1 MNRTI
6 HVLRLAALCLLLS
19 SPSIARSDEEPTPLR
34 PATLTWGGVS
44 NNDQF
49 ATEVAQT
56 GWEFTAR
63 HMDAMFLHGAYWMN
77 QSGPEWEANCTGLGK
92 VLVRHGKKAH
102 VETGFGEGPGFDPA
116 VPEKRQPY
124 KTAMANAARIKEL
137 KSRFGI
143 EIEKV
148 RADWFPIFAM
158 AAYAKHYQIRDDNL
172 KFLAMV
178 TGAGDTFGP
187 YPPGF
192 TAEIGHW
199 RDYVTTLN
207 RELPGMAIA
216 FDQAPCNH
224 RPLDTPEVRAKVPWP
239 GLGYGYT
246 RTVAMLN
253 QPPVLVDGK
262 PVEVKFDFA
271 DQFMGAVLASRAA
284 GVNFVG
290 FEGDTPFNYL
300 TNGPADFPREKLI
313 AYLLAI
319 EKMVHAQGLKNCR
332 VINDCGQ
339 AYGDADDSWLRV
351 DLGSPQEI
359 DRIRFTWGGDPAAD
373 GTVRTSLDD
382 KEYVGWGRTQHA
394 DKARASADLKQPS
407 PRSVRYIRWDGR
419 ERATPRG
426 YQIAAIEV
434 YSPAEPGTDLARG
447 RHVAT
452 SSLNRR
458 SLDAGGKPLH
468 AAALVTDG
476 DPATFWESN
485 FIDNDAWDKQFHD
498 RTLEYLEY
506 YQGAGGRAD
515 EYIAESWYSGPF
527 TLFPETQPGTFT
539 NLARDLIRRLKGIA
553 DDGSLMP
560 IDLSWRRMGG
570 EWSGDQAA
578 HVAAAAGETVTYEL
592 RIRND
597 ARETNK
603 GDARV
608 TPLLRA
614 RAPAVNDWKI
624 VARAADGSDVTDRLF
639 ARGGDDGWFVGGL
652 EPGETRLLTVEV
664 TAAKETDPLDLTLD
678 LYWNPQDTALRV
690 RDSVRFTTPAGA
702 ASLDTGFRNP
712 PASARPYTWWHWM
725 DGNVTKEG
733 ITADLEDMARVGLG
747 GFHLFDGGLDTPD
760 TGLKPVAYR
769 SPEWIELIRHTMT
782 ESKRLGLEFGI
793 HGAAGWSLA
802 GGTWVKPAQSMRK
815 LVWSETAVRGPQ
827 AFAADLPKPP
837 GIAGRFQDVPCDLP
851 KGRDDAW
858 RPDDYRDSAVVA
870 FRLPEGATTL
880 TASPP
885 QVTASDPKLD
895 GQILID
901 GSFAASATLGPAAG
915 TQPPQTWVQFTFA
928 EPFMARSLLVHGG
941 KADAELFCGDSEETL
956 AKITTIK
963 LTTPLS
969 SRSTPT
975 TAVFNAARG
984 RIYRLV
990 FPKLAAPVKL
1000 AEITLHGE
1008 PLVNG
1013 WDGKAGFRLVT
1024 DFKGSPPVAVDP
1036 AAAIRSGDVIDLT
1049 GSLAGDRLTWNAPA
1063 GDWVI
1068 LRIGHSPTGKVNGP
1082 APAGAAGLE
1091 CDKMDR
1097 DAVRAYYTGFL
1108 EPFENQLGPLFRDKD
1123 LKKAILA
1130 DSWEADVQNW
1140 TPRFIEAF
1148 AEKRGYSPVRFL
1160 PVLTGRVV
1168 DSAEASERFLWDF
1181 RRTCGDLIA
1190 ECFYGEAQKICDEKG
1205 LTFYSEAPGVG
1216 LTLADAMQCKSHV
1229 AVPMGEFWVPSA
1241 QQGPEAYRA
1250 HPLANDDSKEAAS
1263 AAHLTGRSIVAAEAF
1278 TAGTHSPWQQTPA
1291 SMKAE
1296 GDFYFALGINRFF
1309 FHTYAHQ
1316 PWLDRAPGM
1325 TMNKFGTHLGRTTT
1339 WWADGASP
1347 YFTYLARC
1355 QHLLQ
1360 RGLPVADFAVFL
1372 GESVPGAVRLGKD
1385 PAFTVPAGF
1394 DYDACGAETLLH
1406 DFTVTDG
1413 RLTLPS
1419 GVSYAAVV
1427 LRGNERMTPAVARRL
1442 AELVAAGAT
1451 VIGPPPQA
1459 APGLSKGS
1467 ADDAAVQS
1475 VARDLWGDGSGP
1487 IDRRI
1492 GKGRI
1497 VWNGSVA
1504 AACDTLGLLP
1514 DAELRGQA
1522 DSVAA
1527 RIHRRDAGV
1536 ELYFVSN
1543 QKPRSETIT
1552 ATFRVAGKQP
1562 EWWDPVT
1569 GDTAG
1574 RPAFRVTDDGR
1585 TELSLTLAARESGF
1599 VVFRTP
1605 LAPGTASA
1613 DKQPASLHEPRTL
1626 TTLTAAWQ
1634 VSFDQ
1639 RGGGPAQPQAFP
1651 QLIDWTT
1658 SSVEAIRHFSGTATY
1673 RTTFDCPDATRATWL
1688 DLGTV
1693 HDVAAVTLNDEPVGT
1708 AWTAPWRVNV
1718 AGRVK
1723 ERGNVL
1729 EIRVSNSWPN
1739 RIIGDQSLPEDQR
1752 VARMV
1757 FAPAMNAF
1765 YKKGTPLLPSG
1776 LLGPVTILGSS
1787 SGAH

>member
-1 MNRTI
+1 MNSSNCFPQ
-6 HVLRLAALCLLLS
+6 LAALCLLLF
-19 SPSIARSDEEPTPLR
+19 SPAIARADESPTPLR
-34 PATLTWGGVS
+34 PATITWGGVS

-49 ATEVAQT
+49 ATEIAQT

-172 KFLAMV
+172 MFLAMI

-207 RELPGMAIA
+207 RELPGIAIA

-246 RTVAMLN
+246 RNVAMLN
-253 QPPVLVDGK
+253 QPPVLVEGK

-300 TNGPADFPREKLI
+300 TDGPADFPREKLI

-373 GTVRTSLDD
+373 GIVRTSLDD
-382 KEYVGWGRTQHA
+382 KEYIGWERTQHA
-394 DKARASADLKQPS
+394 DKARTIADLKQPT
-407 PRSVRYIRWDGR
+407 PRSVRYVRWDGR
-419 ERATPRG
+419 KRATPRG

-434 YSPAEPGTDLARG
+434 FGPADPGKDLARG

-468 AAALVTDG
+468 VAALVTDG
-476 DPATFWESN
+476 DQATFWESN
-485 FIDNDAWDKQFHD
+485 FIDNAAWDKQYHD

-539 NLARDLIRRLKGIA
+539 NLARNLIRRLKGIA

-560 IDLSWRRMGG
+560 IDLSWRRTTG

-578 HVAAAAGETVTYEL
+578 HVTAAAGETVSYEV

-597 ARETNK
+597 ARPLNK
-603 GDARV
+603 GDARA

-614 RAPAVNDWKI
+614 RAPAVHDWKI
-624 VARAADGSDVTDRLF
+624 VARAADGSDVTDTLF
-639 ARGGDDGWFVGGL
+639 ARGGADGWFVGGL
-652 EPGETRLLTVEV
+652 DPGEARVLTVEV
-664 TAAKETDPLDLTLD
+664 TAAKESNPLDLTLD

-690 RDSVRFTTPAGA
+690 RDSVRFTTPAA
-702 ASLDTGFRNP
+702 AGSLDTGFRNP

-760 TGLKPVAYR
+760 TGLKPVTYR
-769 SPEWIELIRHTMT
+769 SPGWIEMIRHTMT
-782 ESKRLGLEFGI
+782 ECKRLGLEFGI

-802 GGTWVKPAQSMRK
+802 GGTWVTPAQSMRK

-827 AFAADLPKPP
+827 AFSANLPKPP

-851 KGRDDAW
+851 KGLDATW

-870 FRLPEGATTL
+870 FRLPEGVITL
-880 TASPP
+880 SASPP

-895 GQILID
+895 GQLLID
-901 GSFAASATLGPAAG
+901 GSYAASATLGSAAG
-915 TQPPQTWVQFTFA
+915 TTPPPAWVQFTFA
-928 EPFMARSLLVHGG
+928 EPFLARSLTVLGG
-941 KADAELFCGDSEETL
+941 KADAELFCGDSEESL
-956 AKITTIK
+956 AKVATIK

-975 TAVFNAARG
+975 TAVFDSARG
-984 RIYRLV
+984 RIFRLV

-1036 AAAIRSGDVIDLT
+1036 AAAIRSGGVIDLT
-1049 GSLAGDRLTWNAPA
+1049 GSLTGDRLTWNAPA

-1097 DAVRAYYTGFL
+1097 DAVRAYYAGFL
-1108 EPFENQLGPLFRDKD
+1108 EPFENQLGPLFRDAG

-1140 TPRFIEAF
+1140 TPRLIEAF
-1148 AEKRGYSPVRFL
+1148 TAKRGYSPVRFL

-1168 DSAEASERFLWDF
+1168 DSADASERFLWDF

-1205 LTFYSEAPGVG
+1205 LVFYSEAPGVG
-1216 LTLADAMQCKSHV
+1216 LTLADPMQCKSHV

-1241 QQGPEAYRA
+1241 QQGPEAYRT
-1250 HPLANDDSKEAAS
+1250 HPLANDDSKEASS
-1263 AAHLTGRSIVAAEAF
+1263 AAHLAGRSLVAAEAF

-1296 GDFYFALGINRFF
+1296 GDFYLALGINRFF

-1339 WWADGASP
+1339 WWADGAAP

-1360 RGLPVADFAVFL
+1360 RGQPVADFAVFL
-1372 GESVPGAVRLGKD
+1372 GENVPGGLRLGKD
-1385 PAFTVPAGF
+1385 PAFEIPSGF
-1394 DYDACGAETLLH
+1394 DFDACGADEVLTS
-1406 DFTVTDG
+1406 FQVADG
-1413 RLTLPS
+1413 RLTLPA
-1419 GVSYAAVV
+1419 GVSYTALV
-1427 LRGNERMTPAVARRL
+1427 LRSGDRMSPSVARRI
-1442 AELVAAGAT
+1442 ATLVHDGAT
-1451 VIGPPPQA
+1451 VIGPPPKA
-1459 APGLSKGS
+1459 APGLTNG
-1467 ADDAAVQS
+1467 AVDDAVVQS
-1475 VARDLWGDGSGP
+1475 IVRELWGDGSDA
-1487 IDRRI
+1487 IDRRV
-1492 GKGRI
+1492 GKGRV
-1497 VWNGSVA
+1497 VWSGSVA
-1504 AACDTLGLLP
+1504 AACKALGLLA
-1514 DAELRGQA
+1514 DAEIRGQT
-1522 DSVAA
+1522 DSVAVW
-1527 RIHRRDAGV
+1527 IHRRDAEGDI
-1536 ELYFVSN
+1536 YFVSN
-1543 QKPRSETIT
+1543 QKPRPETLA
-1552 ATFRVAGKQP
+1552 ATFRVAGKVP
-1562 EWWDPVT
+1562 EWWNPIS
-1569 GDTAG
+1569 GDASG
-1574 RPAFRVTDDGR
+1574 RPAFRATADGR
-1585 TELSLTLAARESGF
+1585 TELSLALAPHESGF
-1599 VVFRTP
+1599 VVFSEPVIAATTR
-1605 LAPGTASA
+1605 A
-1613 DKQPASLHEPRTL
+1613 DKPLQMRDE
-1626 TTLTAAWQ
+1626 TTLLATVTTPWQ
-1634 VSFDQ
+1634 VSFAP
-1639 RGGGPAQPQAFP
+1639 GFGGPSKPQTFP
-1651 QLIDWTT
+1651 KPIDWTA
-1658 SSVEAIRHFSGTATY
+1658 SPDDAIKYFSGTATY
-1673 RTTFDCPDATRATWL
+1673 RTTFDCPNGAAAMWL

-1693 HDVAAVTLNDEPVGT
+1693 HDVAAVTINGVPVGT
-1708 AWTAPWRVNV
+1708 VWTAPWRVNV
-1718 AGRVK
+1718 AGHVK
-1723 ERGNVL
+1723 DRGNVL

-1739 RIIGDQSLPEDQR
+1739 RIIGDQSLPEGQR
-1752 VARMV
+1752 IARMV
-1757 FAPAMNAF
+1757 FAPVMNAF

-1776 LLGPVTILGSS
+1776 LLGPVTILDEASR
-1787 SGAH
+1787 